1 MKLQPEK
8 KPVELTDC
16 SHGESEVKSFLQC
29 LPFISELRFDHQ
41 SSDLHEQSRFLV
53 NLFCAAAERE
63 QQTGEK
69 MLEMLASVCRYE
81 TFPIW
86 DEYIDDDYVMYQRD
100 FFLDLY
106 SQMKDRETKSGLSL
120 LPSLQSVFQSAAPK
134 VWTIKLSERKTS
146 ILPEVMKLQPEK
158 KPVELTDCSHGE
170 SEVRSFLQFLP
181 FISQLRVDDGTSEA
195 SEQQSCDSEEEM
207 AETHLS
213 EDKPELKESPSSF
226 RPEMKS
232 EHLQVSYRFRF
243 PGPGVFQCSF
253 TSLVFVMSQEAEVL
267 YRTRPWPES
276 LLHLS
281 SKTPAGM
288 LFNIQC
294 SEGAINQL
302 HLPHCETKE
311 ALCFNGLL
319 SVAHITDDDEMTIL
333 QPMKIT
339 DTHVLVDVPHLSAL
353 GLIWDNFCRFFQI
366 NQSVNGQVLL
376 YLRPPGRGPPTLDV
390 LLLCRNIPLSEVSK
404 DHADSEY
411 IKVSSDCI
419 LNVGYKYSAHCEP
432 KSSKNPEPK
441 LFQNM
446 YGPNFHP
453 TFVVYLTTNPESL
466 TLIIKDQHGTE
477 VWKHD
482 IYLPDPPSSSNSAR
496 HTSDTLKNETSIK
509 DEILKTLKHL
519 TKDNFEEFM
528 WHLKHESFGNISPIQ
543 EADLENANAKRW
555 KVVGLILQHFRGEGA
570 LEVTIMVLKKMDQ
583 NNLAESLENWAHN
596 LKILS
601 PLSELPF

>member
-1 MKLQPEK
+1 NMHIYC
-8 KPVELTDC
+8 PVL
-16 SHGESEVKSFLQC
+16 
-29 LPFISELRFDHQ
+29 
-41 SSDLHEQSRFLV
+41 
-53 NLFCAAAERE
+53 
-63 QQTGEK
+63 
-69 MLEMLASVCRYE
+69 
-81 TFPIW
+81 
-86 DEYIDDDYVMYQRD
+86 
-100 FFLDLY
+100 
-106 SQMKDRETKSGLSL
+106 SG
-120 LPSLQSVFQSAAPK
+120 
-134 VWTIKLSERKTS
+134 
-146 ILPEVMKLQPEK
+146 
-158 KPVELTDCSHGE
+158 
-170 SEVRSFLQFLP
+170 
-181 FISQLRVDDGTSEA
+181 
-195 SEQQSCDSEEEM
+195 DSEEEM

-213 EDKPELKESPSSF
+213 EDKPESFMWTENAQIFLKTSGCG
-226 RPEMKS
+226 
-232 EHLQVSYRFRF
+232 RFRF

-311 ALCFNGLL
+311 GKDTLCFNGLL

-432 KSSKNPEPK
+432 KSSKNPEVPK

-482 IYLPDPPSSSNSAR
+482 IYLPGNGV
-496 HTSDTLKNETSIK
+496 NETSIK

-519 TKDNFEEFM
+519 TNDDFEEFK

-543 EADLENANAKRW
+543 EADLENAKRW
-555 KVVGLILQHFRGEGA
+555 KVVGLILQHFRGAGGA

-583 NNLAESLENWAHN
+583 NNLAESLENWA
-596 LKILS
+596 
-601 PLSELPF
+601 P